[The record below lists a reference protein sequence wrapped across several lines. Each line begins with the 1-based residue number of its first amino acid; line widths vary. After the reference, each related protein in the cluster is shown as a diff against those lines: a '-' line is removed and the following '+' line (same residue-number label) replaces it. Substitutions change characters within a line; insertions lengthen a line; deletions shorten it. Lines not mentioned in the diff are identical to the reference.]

1 MTLIAILISIV
12 EYHDDTPVKN
22 YEISSHEIEIDW
34 LKNAMIC
41 GTSCPILYT
50 YKNYRFILNMAV

>member
-22 YEISSHEIEIDW
+22 YEISSHEIEID
-34 LKNAMIC
+34 
-41 GTSCPILYT
+41 
-50 YKNYRFILNMAV
+50 